1 MKKILSIILVISMLS
16 GMAVTVNAD
25 DNIIVTVDGE
35 QIEFDTQP
43 IIENDRVLVPMRAIY
58 EKLDSYVDWQES
70 ENTVYAKKE
79 FGDSLT
85 KTITLTVG
93 DDKMR
98 VEEGGNLQ
106 AEETIIEIDSPAKII
121 NDRAYVPL
129 RAISEAFGCRVLWDD
144 WLRMVSVQ
152 TPAPTS
158 QKEITEQL
166 LKYNIIDE
174 ADIDKEEYITVLEAL
189 KALGNLEYDEEY
201 GYSVDLSDWYYGD
214 MLASLDY
221 LDDEIKEMLLALS
234 RWRSALKEE
243 EISELDFNSNLTEY
257 QALVYLTRMLG
268 NTYGCTDY
276 PIERDFTEVSQTY
289 NSAVEKGLIDS
300 ADISYADEA
309 ITREKFYSLLIKAM
323 YTPFFSGGDG
333 GAIENRY
340 IEMLNRR
347 AKRIASATP
356 KPEKKEAERIEI
368 AAEFDD
374 DMSIHWT
381 VPDKYRINGT
391 HISYITENGDVEGL
405 YGSLYIW
412 EDIEADEIIKMI
424 SYNNGSVPKAIRC
437 EYTSDE
443 GYVYFDID
451 LSNIELVTED
461 YIVEPGVY
469 TPFEGQWVPKYIT
482 LADGYKFK
490 KDAYYMIVSYDH
502 SYRLPEYNQTSR
514 MVIKAQEDA
523 DVFSNEKHDTF
534 KGGGI
539 DFDDMHIR
547 EIIIDGNSTDGF
559 KIHITP
565 ESKGIF
571 EINKN

>member
-25 DNIIVTVDGE
+25 EDITVTVDGE
-35 QIEFDTQP
+35 QVQFDTQP
-43 IIENDRVLVPMRAIY
+43 IIEKDRVLVPMRAIY
-58 EKLDSYVDWQES
+58 ERLGAYVDWHES

-121 NDRAYVPL
+121 NGRTYVPL
-129 RAISEAFGCRVLWDD
+129 RAISEAFGCRVLWYD

-243 EISELDFNSNLTEY
+243 ELLELDLNSNLTEY
-257 QALVYLTRMLG
+257 KALVYLTRMLG

-412 EDIEADEIIKMI
+412 EDIGADEIIKMI

-514 MVIKAQEDA
+514 M
-523 DVFSNEKHDTF
+523 
-534 KGGGI
+534 
-539 DFDDMHIR
+539 
-547 EIIIDGNSTDGF
+547 
-559 KIHITP
+559 
-565 ESKGIF
+565 
-571 EINKN
+571 